1 MHAMRQLAPTP
12 YNQMLTHAGAWSHDS
27 QWIVYDVRSTA
38 DGSVFNGR
46 RIERACLASGRV
58 EVLYESQRGACCGVA
73 TLSPVD
79 DQVVFIVGP
88 EDPTPEWSY
97 GPAHRQA
104 AVVRMSQP
112 GVIENL
118 DARNL
123 DPPFTPGS
131 LRGGSHLHLFSGDGR
146 LVSFTYEDAILGSP
160 LEVLESDAPPA
171 ANAAEKNLRGVGV
184 SVCGRA
190 VTVPKTHP
198 RNHDGTAFTVL
209 VTRLV
214 DAPRP
219 GSDEISQASE
229 EAWVGDA
236 GSTPQGFRRRYALA
250 FQGQVVAN
258 DGETIREAF
267 LVELPEN
274 PIDLE
279 TVPHFGEPNRSQS
292 DSGRQMPEID
302 CIQGTLTHRP
312 APPPGVVQR
321 RLTHTAHRRFPGI
334 QGPRHWLRSSPD
346 GSRIAMLLRDD
357 AGRVQLFTVSPAGGD
372 VCQVSRD
379 PWDVTSAFTWTPD
392 GSRIAYVADGS
403 VFTVAVATG
412 QSKRLTP
419 RVADGTSPRGEAC
432 VVSPN
437 GRHITFMRR
446 HVHNQIFVVDIAS
459 D

>member
-1 MHAMRQLAPTP
+1 MIAMRQLAPTP
-12 YNQMLTHAGAWSHDS
+12 YGQMLTHAGVWSHDS
-27 QWIVYDVRSTA
+27 QWIVYDVRSNA
-38 DGSVFNGR
+38 DGSAFDGR

-58 EVLYESQRGACCGVA
+58 EVLYESQQGACCGVA

-79 DQVVFIVGP
+79 DQVVFILGP
-88 EDPTPEWSY
+88 EDPTPAWSY
-97 GPAHRQA
+97 GPSHRQA
-104 AVVRMSQP
+104 AVLRMSQP
-112 GVIENL
+112 GAITNL

-123 DPPFTPGS
+123 DPPFTAGS

-146 LVSFTYEDAILGSP
+146 LVSFTYEDAILAAQRDG
-160 LEVLESDAPPA
+160 LESDAPLA
-171 ANAAEKNLRGVGV
+171 ANASEKNLRGVGV

-190 VTVPKTHP
+190 VAVPKTHP

-229 EAWVGDA
+229 EAWVGTA
-236 GSTPQGFRRRYALA
+236 GSTPKGFQRTYALA
-250 FQGQVVAN
+250 FQGQVVAA
-258 DGETIREAF
+258 DGQTIREAF
-267 LVELPEN
+267 LVELPDN
-274 PIDLE
+274 PTDLE
-279 TVPHFGEPNRSQS
+279 AVTHGGPTSSQPG
-292 DSGRQMPEID
+292 SGGQSPGIE
-302 CIQGTLTHRP
+302 CIQGTLTRRP

-357 AGRVQLFTVSPAGGD
+357 AGRVQLFTISPAGGE
-372 VCQVSRD
+372 VCQVSHD
-379 PWDVTSAFTWTPD
+379 PWDVSSAFTWTPD
-392 GSRIAYVADGS
+392 GSRIAYAADGS
-403 VFTVAVATG
+403 IFTVAVKTG
-412 QSKRLTP
+412 QSQRLTS
-419 RVADGTSPRGEAC
+419 RIADGTSPREEAC

-437 GRHITFMRR
+437 GRHIAFMRR
-446 HVHNQIFVVDIAS
+446 HAHNQIFVVDIPR